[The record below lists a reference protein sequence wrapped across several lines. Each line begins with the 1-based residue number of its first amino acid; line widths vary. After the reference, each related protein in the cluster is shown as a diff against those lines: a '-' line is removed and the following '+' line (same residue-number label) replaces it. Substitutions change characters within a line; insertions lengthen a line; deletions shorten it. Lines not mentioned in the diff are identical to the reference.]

1 MEVGAAG
8 VGGAGR
14 DKGKEKGED
23 KGEDREKTETRVDIE
38 ERIVSSKVATTVWVT
53 SVKCGCSWL
62 TR

>member
-1 MEVGAAG
+1 
-8 VGGAGR
+8 
-14 DKGKEKGED
+14 
-23 KGEDREKTETRVDIE
+23 VDIE